1 VSVNLKIWELISI
14 VLSALVT
21 GVFWGPWVA
30 LSRSISTFAPE
41 VFLALVNQLSRNI
54 APVMTVLMP
63 AALLSTGPVLFL
75 SFNEAPRTFYLTLT
89 GFVLF
94 LIAMLVTILVEVPIV
109 KQIVTWMVSTLP
121 ENWQQLRD
129 RWQAFHVIRVV
140 ASVAGLV
147 LLLIGAIF

>member
-1 VSVNLKIWELISI
+1 VNLKVWELISI
-14 VLSALVT
+14 VLAALVT

-41 VFLALVNQLSRNI
+41 VFLAIVNRLSRNI

-63 AALLSTGPVLFL
+63 AALLAMVPVLFL
-75 SFNEAPRTFYLTLT
+75 SFNEGPRTFYLTLT
-89 GFVLF
+89 GFASF
-94 LIAMLVTILVEVPIV
+94 LVALLVTMLVEVPIV
-109 KQIVTWMVSTLP
+109 KQIVTWTVSTLP
-121 ENWQQLRD
+121 GNWEQLRD